1 MTGGCES
8 LVHYSYTTRTPLLV
22 HQNVKSTQKDGS
34 LAAFAAGESF
44 VFLCVFVY
52 IYSRNLAD
60 LFRQPGGIAAGID
73 LLGDVR
79 NLVAHHV
86 LDGVFVHLV
95 LLGLWSSP
103 VKFAPPDQVQ
113 PVQRTNPVQAHI
125 SHAVHGN
132 NALLVDR
139 RQQVSVRVKHIDRG
153 QAIDLQLRG

>member
-1 MTGGCES
+1 MAYAAREFLFYHLS
-8 LVHYSYTTRTPLLV
+8 YFADFVH
-22 HQNVKSTQKDGS
+22 
-34 LAAFAAGESF
+34 
-44 VFLCVFVY
+44 
-52 IYSRNLAD
+52 
-60 LFRQPGGIAAGID
+60 QPGGIAAGVD

-79 NLVAHHV
+79 DLVADHV

-95 LLGLWSSP
+95 LLGHGVLLP

-132 NALLVDR
+132 NALLVDG
-139 RQQVSVRVKHIDRG
+139 RQQVSVRVKRIDRG

>member
-1 MTGGCES
+1 MASAAREFLFCHLS
-8 LVHYSYTTRTPLLV
+8 YFADFVH
-22 HQNVKSTQKDGS
+22 
-34 LAAFAAGESF
+34 
-44 VFLCVFVY
+44 
-52 IYSRNLAD
+52 
-60 LFRQPGGIAAGID
+60 QPGGVAAGVD

-79 NLVAHHV
+79 DLVTNHV

-95 LLGLWSSP
+95 LLGQGVLLP

-132 NALLVDR
+132 NALLVDG

>member
-1 MTGGCES
+1 MASAAREFLFYHLS
-8 LVHYSYTTRTPLLV
+8 YFADFVH
-22 HQNVKSTQKDGS
+22 
-34 LAAFAAGESF
+34 
-44 VFLCVFVY
+44 
-52 IYSRNLAD
+52 
-60 LFRQPGGIAAGID
+60 QPGGIASGVD

-79 NLVAHHV
+79 DLVADHV

-132 NALLVDR
+132 NALLVDG